1 MDKSISCTI
10 GLGSNTTD
18 REYQITKAIEH
29 ICAYLQKCSI
39 SSVYESEAC
48 NGKRQTV
55 SQRCDS
61 WLDHT

>member
-29 ICAYLQKCSI
+29 ICAYLQNVRFLPYMNRKLAMGKTNRI
-39 SSVYESEAC
+39 S
-48 NGKRQTV
+48 T
-55 SQRCDS
+55 
-61 WLDHT
+61 L